1 MNNFLH
7 KRIERKTMGHN
18 LIKQILKW
26 LKNDF
31 LPLLFVGSL
40 MTLSMMFVYH
50 FVVGTVIILLG
61 GHHLFAFV
69 VWLFIIT
76 SLIYF
81 LALFLT
87 QMWEYE
93 TIEII
98 DKIRPT
104 IVYIGLMALITYA
117 AVNKG
122 YIIALFI
129 IYIFAIIGSITGHY
143 LNRNNG
149 EK

>member
-1 MNNFLH
+1 
-7 KRIERKTMGHN
+7 MGQN

-31 LPLLFVGSL
+31 LPLLIVGSL
-40 MTLSMMFVYH
+40 MALSLAFTYY
-50 FVVGTVIILLG
+50 FISGTIVILLG
-61 GHHLFAFV
+61 GHHLFAFII
-69 VWLFIIT
+69 WLFIIT

-93 TIEII
+93 KIEII
-98 DKIRPT
+98 DKIKPT
-104 IVYIGLMALITYA
+104 LAYIGLMAIITYA
-117 AVNKG
+117 VMNHG
-122 YIIALFI
+122 YIITLFV

-143 LNRNNG
+143 LNHNNY
-149 EK
+149 KN

>member
-1 MNNFLH
+1 
-7 KRIERKTMGHN
+7 MGQN

-31 LPLLFVGSL
+31 LPLLIVGSL
-40 MTLSMMFVYH
+40 MALSLAFTYY
-50 FVVGTVIILLG
+50 FISGTIVILLG

-69 VWLFIIT
+69 IWLFIIA

-98 DKIRPT
+98 DKIKPT
-104 IVYIGLMALITYA
+104 IAYIGLMTIVTHA
-117 AVNKG
+117 AVNHG
-122 YIIALFI
+122 YIITLFV

-143 LNRNNG
+143 LNRNNY
-149 EK
+149 KN